1 MGLWIS
7 DRGGG
12 KWTLSTNTMATKVN
26 SVVAVMKMSM
36 GILFLPNLNRC
47 NRLLNFLKGRLA
59 DFANI
64 CKEKHQDLRSHTSII
79 FCSYITCIVI
89 SHHSTISF
97 PHHDMEIFCNR
108 LGVIWTGDVQ
118 IDRDSYIYGTVP
130 AFQGKKEQL
139 KYMEIP
145 KWSFLPSLCI
155 KWFNILNHELTVT
168 LGDPMKDYAM
178 ATSHLWTICKLD

>member
-26 SVVAVMKMSM
+26 SSVVAVMKMSM

-64 CKEKHQDLRSHTSII
+64 CKERKNQNVHSSLPNI
-79 FCSYITCIVI
+79 YITYTVI

-97 PHHDMEIFCNR
+97 PHHDMEIFWNC
-108 LGVIWTGDVQ
+108 LGSIWTGDVQ
-118 IDRDSYIYGTVP
+118 IDHGSNIYGTVP
-130 AFQGKKEQL
+130 GQKGTA
-139 KYMEIP
+139 KYNMEIP
-145 KWSFLPSLCI
+145 KSSFLPSHI
-155 KWFNILNHELTVT
+155 RWLTSWT
-168 LGDPMKDYAM
+168 MNWR
-178 ATSHLWTICKLD
+178 SHLVTQWRAMPWHQLSPMN